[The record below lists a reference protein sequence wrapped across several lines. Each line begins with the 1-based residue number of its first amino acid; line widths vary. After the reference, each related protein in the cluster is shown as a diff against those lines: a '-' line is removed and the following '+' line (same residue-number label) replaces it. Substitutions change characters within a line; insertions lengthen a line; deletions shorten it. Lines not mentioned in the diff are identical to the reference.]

1 MKTQR
6 KKWTA
11 AAMAAA
17 MAVMS
22 LTACGTKATPENL
35 FRDMNKR
42 ASEVESLRMNMKLDM
57 NIEAAGESVSMGMDF
72 AMEATSDPE
81 MSSAKGVG
89 SVGWGGIDT
98 STEIETYSEKQG
110 DEYIVYTKSENGW
123 TVQKEDSAGM
133 STDIGVVSEDIAK
146 FASQFELE
154 KDLVQ
159 VNGEDC
165 FQLTGTI
172 TGEFLSEFMGDDM
185 LSSFAGL
192 GLDEDGMADMSM
204 PCTIEVYKDSIL
216 PARMTFDMGEALL
229 PILGAAGLDAAECTV
244 EMTFLDYD
252 AVEEIVIPEEAL
264 EAAGS

>member
-42 ASEVESLRMNMKLDM
+42 ASEEDSLRMNMKLDM

-133 STDIGVVSEDIAK
+133 STDIGVVSED
-146 FASQFELE
+146 
-154 KDLVQ
+154 
-159 VNGEDC
+159 
-165 FQLTGTI
+165 
-172 TGEFLSEFMGDDM
+172 M

-192 GLDEDGMADMSM
+192 GLDEDGLADISM
-204 PCTIEVYKDSIL
+204 PCTIDVYKESIL

-229 PILGAAGLDAAECTV
+229 PILEAAGLDAAECTV

-252 AVEEIVIPEEAL
+252 AVGEIVIPEEAL

>member
-42 ASEVESLRMNMKLDM
+42 ASEVDSLRMNMKLDM

-133 STDIGVVSEDIAK
+133 STDIGVVSED
-146 FASQFELE
+146 
-154 KDLVQ
+154 
-159 VNGEDC
+159 
-165 FQLTGTI
+165 
-172 TGEFLSEFMGDDM
+172 M

-192 GLDEDGMADMSM
+192 GLDEDGLADISM
-204 PCTIEVYKDSIL
+204 PCTVDVYKESIL

-229 PILGAAGLDAAECTV
+229 PILEAAGLDAAECTV

-252 AVEEIVIPEEAL
+252 AVGEIVIPEEVL

>member
-42 ASEVESLRMNMKLDM
+42 ASEVDSLRMNMKLDM

-123 TVQKEDSAGM
+123 TVHKEDSAGI
-133 STDIGVVSEDIAK
+133 STDIGGVSE
-146 FASQFELE
+146 
-154 KDLVQ
+154 
-159 VNGEDC
+159 
-165 FQLTGTI
+165 
-172 TGEFLSEFMGDDM
+172 DM

-192 GLDEDGMADMSM
+192 GLDEDGLADISM
-204 PCTIEVYKDSIL
+204 PCTIDVYKESIL

-229 PILGAAGLDAAECTV
+229 PILEAAGLDAAECTV

-252 AVEEIVIPEEAL
+252 AVGEIVIPEEAL

>member
-42 ASEVESLRMNMKLDM
+42 ASEVDSLRMNMKLDM

-133 STDIGVVSEDIAK
+133 STDIGVVSED
-146 FASQFELE
+146 
-154 KDLVQ
+154 
-159 VNGEDC
+159 
-165 FQLTGTI
+165 
-172 TGEFLSEFMGDDM
+172 M

-192 GLDEDGMADMSM
+192 GLDEDGLADISM
-204 PCTIEVYKDSIL
+204 PCTIDVYKESIL

-229 PILGAAGLDAAECTV
+229 PILEAAGLDAAECTV

-252 AVEEIVIPEEAL
+252 AVGEIVIPKEAL

>member
-42 ASEVESLRMNMKLDM
+42 ASEVDSLRMNMKLDM

-72 AMEATSDPE
+72 AMEAISDPE

-133 STDIGVVSEDIAK
+133 STDIGVVSED
-146 FASQFELE
+146 
-154 KDLVQ
+154 
-159 VNGEDC
+159 
-165 FQLTGTI
+165 
-172 TGEFLSEFMGDDM
+172 M

-192 GLDEDGMADMSM
+192 GLDEDGLADISM
-204 PCTIEVYKDSIL
+204 PCTIDVYKESIL

-229 PILGAAGLDAAECTV
+229 PILEAAGLDAAECTV

-252 AVEEIVIPEEAL
+252 AVGEIVIPKEAL

>member
-42 ASEVESLRMNMKLDM
+42 ASEVDSLRMNMKLDM

-133 STDIGVVSEDIAK
+133 STDIGVVSED
-146 FASQFELE
+146 
-154 KDLVQ
+154 
-159 VNGEDC
+159 
-165 FQLTGTI
+165 
-172 TGEFLSEFMGDDM
+172 M

-192 GLDEDGMADMSM
+192 GLDEDGLADISM
-204 PCTIEVYKDSIL
+204 PCTVDVYKESIL

-229 PILGAAGLDAAECTV
+229 PILEAAGLDAAECTV

-252 AVEEIVIPEEAL
+252 AVGEIVIPEEAL

>member
-42 ASEVESLRMNMKLDM
+42 ASEVDSLRMNMKLDM

-98 STEIETYSEKQG
+98 STEIEAYSEKQG

-133 STDIGVVSEDIAK
+133 STDIGVVSED
-146 FASQFELE
+146 
-154 KDLVQ
+154 
-159 VNGEDC
+159 
-165 FQLTGTI
+165 
-172 TGEFLSEFMGDDM
+172 M

-192 GLDEDGMADMSM
+192 GLDEDGLADISM
-204 PCTIEVYKDSIL
+204 PCTIDVYKESIL

-229 PILGAAGLDAAECTV
+229 PILEAAGLDAAECTV

-252 AVEEIVIPEEAL
+252 AVGEIVIPKEAL

>member
-22 LTACGTKATPENL
+22 LTACGTKATPENF

-42 ASEVESLRMNMKLDM
+42 ASEVDSLRMNMKLDM

-133 STDIGVVSEDIAK
+133 STDIGVVSED
-146 FASQFELE
+146 
-154 KDLVQ
+154 
-159 VNGEDC
+159 
-165 FQLTGTI
+165 
-172 TGEFLSEFMGDDM
+172 M

-192 GLDEDGMADMSM
+192 GLDEDGLADISM
-204 PCTIEVYKDSIL
+204 PCTVDVYKESIL

-229 PILGAAGLDAAECTV
+229 PILEAAGLDAAECTV

-252 AVEEIVIPEEAL
+252 AVGEIVIPEEAL

>member
-42 ASEVESLRMNMKLDM
+42 ASEVDSLRMNMKLDM

-123 TVQKEDSAGM
+123 TVQKEDSAGI
-133 STDIGVVSEDIAK
+133 STDIGVVSE
-146 FASQFELE
+146 
-154 KDLVQ
+154 
-159 VNGEDC
+159 
-165 FQLTGTI
+165 
-172 TGEFLSEFMGDDM
+172 DM

-192 GLDEDGMADMSM
+192 GLDEDGLADISM
-204 PCTIEVYKDSIL
+204 PCTIDVYKESIL

-229 PILGAAGLDAAECTV
+229 PILEAAGLDAAECTV

-252 AVEEIVIPEEAL
+252 AVGEIVIPEEAL

>member
-22 LTACGTKATPENL
+22 LTACGTKATSENL

-42 ASEVESLRMNMKLDM
+42 ASEVDSLRMNMKLDM

-133 STDIGVVSEDIAK
+133 STDIGVVSED
-146 FASQFELE
+146 
-154 KDLVQ
+154 
-159 VNGEDC
+159 
-165 FQLTGTI
+165 
-172 TGEFLSEFMGDDM
+172 M

-192 GLDEDGMADMSM
+192 GLDEDGLADISM
-204 PCTIEVYKDSIL
+204 PCTIDVYKESIL

-229 PILGAAGLDAAECTV
+229 PILEAAGLDAAECTV

-252 AVEEIVIPEEAL
+252 AVGEIVIPEEAL

>member
-11 AAMAAA
+11 AAMSAA

-42 ASEVESLRMNMKLDM
+42 ASEVDSLRMNMKLDM

-133 STDIGVVSEDIAK
+133 STDIGVVSED
-146 FASQFELE
+146 
-154 KDLVQ
+154 
-159 VNGEDC
+159 
-165 FQLTGTI
+165 
-172 TGEFLSEFMGDDM
+172 M

-192 GLDEDGMADMSM
+192 GLDEDGLADISM
-204 PCTIEVYKDSIL
+204 PCTVDVYKESIL

-229 PILGAAGLDAAECTV
+229 PILEAAGLDAAECTV

-252 AVEEIVIPEEAL
+252 AVGEIVIPEEAL

>member
-42 ASEVESLRMNMKLDM
+42 ASEVDSLRMNMKLDM

-133 STDIGVVSEDIAK
+133 STDIGVVSED
-146 FASQFELE
+146 
-154 KDLVQ
+154 
-159 VNGEDC
+159 
-165 FQLTGTI
+165 
-172 TGEFLSEFMGDDM
+172 M

-192 GLDEDGMADMSM
+192 GLDEDGLADISM
-204 PCTIEVYKDSIL
+204 PCTIDVYKESIL
-216 PARMTFDMGEALL
+216 PVRMTFDMGEALL
-229 PILGAAGLDAAECTV
+229 PILEAAGLDAAECTV

-252 AVEEIVIPEEAL
+252 AVGEIVIPEEAL

>member
-22 LTACGTKATPENL
+22 LTACGTKATSENL

-42 ASEVESLRMNMKLDM
+42 ASEVDSLRMNMKLDM

-133 STDIGVVSEDIAK
+133 STDIGVVSED
-146 FASQFELE
+146 
-154 KDLVQ
+154 
-159 VNGEDC
+159 
-165 FQLTGTI
+165 
-172 TGEFLSEFMGDDM
+172 M

-192 GLDEDGMADMSM
+192 GLDEDGLADISM
-204 PCTIEVYKDSIL
+204 PCTVDVYKESIL

-229 PILGAAGLDAAECTV
+229 PILEAAGLDAAECTV

-252 AVEEIVIPEEAL
+252 AVGEIVIPKEAL

>member
-6 KKWTA
+6 KKWT
-11 AAMAAA
+11 AAA

-42 ASEVESLRMNMKLDM
+42 ASEVDSLRMNMKLDM

-133 STDIGVVSEDIAK
+133 STDIGVVSED
-146 FASQFELE
+146 
-154 KDLVQ
+154 
-159 VNGEDC
+159 
-165 FQLTGTI
+165 
-172 TGEFLSEFMGDDM
+172 M

-192 GLDEDGMADMSM
+192 GLDEDGLADISM
-204 PCTIEVYKDSIL
+204 PCTIDVYKESIL

-229 PILGAAGLDAAECTV
+229 PILEAAGLDAAECTV

-252 AVEEIVIPEEAL
+252 AVGEIVIPKEAL

>member
-42 ASEVESLRMNMKLDM
+42 ASEVDSLRMNMKLDM

-133 STDIGVVSEDIAK
+133 STDIGVVSED
-146 FASQFELE
+146 
-154 KDLVQ
+154 
-159 VNGEDC
+159 
-165 FQLTGTI
+165 
-172 TGEFLSEFMGDDM
+172 M

-192 GLDEDGMADMSM
+192 GLDEDGLADISM
-204 PCTIEVYKDSIL
+204 PCTIDVYKESIL

-229 PILGAAGLDAAECTV
+229 PILEAAGLDAAECTV

-252 AVEEIVIPEEAL
+252 AVGEIVIPEEAL

>member
-35 FRDMNKR
+35 FRDVNKR
-42 ASEVESLRMNMKLDM
+42 ASEVDSLRMNMKLDM

-133 STDIGVVSEDIAK
+133 STDIGVVSED
-146 FASQFELE
+146 
-154 KDLVQ
+154 
-159 VNGEDC
+159 
-165 FQLTGTI
+165 
-172 TGEFLSEFMGDDM
+172 M

-192 GLDEDGMADMSM
+192 GLDEDGLADISM
-204 PCTIEVYKDSIL
+204 PCTIDVYKESIL

-229 PILGAAGLDAAECTV
+229 PILEAAGLDAAECTV

-252 AVEEIVIPEEAL
+252 AVGEIVIPEEAL

>member
-42 ASEVESLRMNMKLDM
+42 ASEVDSLRMNMKLDM

-133 STDIGVVSEDIAK
+133 STAIGVVSE
-146 FASQFELE
+146 
-154 KDLVQ
+154 
-159 VNGEDC
+159 
-165 FQLTGTI
+165 
-172 TGEFLSEFMGDDM
+172 DM

-192 GLDEDGMADMSM
+192 GLDEDGLADISM
-204 PCTIEVYKDSIL
+204 PCTVDVYKESIL

-229 PILGAAGLDAAECTV
+229 PILEAAGLDAAECTV

-252 AVEEIVIPEEAL
+252 AVGEIVIPEEAL

>member
-42 ASEVESLRMNMKLDM
+42 ASEVDSLRMNMKLDM

-133 STDIGVVSEDIAK
+133 STDIGVVSED
-146 FASQFELE
+146 
-154 KDLVQ
+154 
-159 VNGEDC
+159 
-165 FQLTGTI
+165 
-172 TGEFLSEFMGDDM
+172 M

-192 GLDEDGMADMSM
+192 GLDEDGLADISM
-204 PCTIEVYKDSIL
+204 PCTIDVYKESIM

-229 PILGAAGLDAAECTV
+229 PILEAAGLDAAECTV

-252 AVEEIVIPEEAL
+252 AVGEIVIPEEAL

>member
-42 ASEVESLRMNMKLDM
+42 ASEVDSLRMNMKLDM

-98 STEIETYSEKQG
+98 STEIETYSKKQG

-133 STDIGVVSEDIAK
+133 STDIGVVSED
-146 FASQFELE
+146 
-154 KDLVQ
+154 
-159 VNGEDC
+159 
-165 FQLTGTI
+165 
-172 TGEFLSEFMGDDM
+172 M

-192 GLDEDGMADMSM
+192 VLDEDGLADISM
-204 PCTIEVYKDSIL
+204 PCTIDVYKESIL

-229 PILGAAGLDAAECTV
+229 PILEAAGLDAAECTV

-252 AVEEIVIPEEAL
+252 AVGEIVIPEEAL

>member
-42 ASEVESLRMNMKLDM
+42 ASEVDSLRMNMKLDM

-133 STDIGVVSEDIAK
+133 STDIGVVSED
-146 FASQFELE
+146 
-154 KDLVQ
+154 
-159 VNGEDC
+159 
-165 FQLTGTI
+165 
-172 TGEFLSEFMGDDM
+172 M

-192 GLDEDGMADMSM
+192 GLDEDGLADISM
-204 PCTIEVYKDSIL
+204 PCTVDVYKESIL

-229 PILGAAGLDAAECTV
+229 PILEAAGLDAAECTV

-252 AVEEIVIPEEAL
+252 AVGEIVIPKEAL

>member
-42 ASEVESLRMNMKLDM
+42 ASEVDSLRMNMKLDM

-72 AMEATSDPE
+72 AMEAISDPE

-133 STDIGVVSEDIAK
+133 STDIGVVSED
-146 FASQFELE
+146 
-154 KDLVQ
+154 
-159 VNGEDC
+159 
-165 FQLTGTI
+165 
-172 TGEFLSEFMGDDM
+172 M

-192 GLDEDGMADMSM
+192 GLDEDGLADISM
-204 PCTIEVYKDSIL
+204 PCTIDVYKESIL

-229 PILGAAGLDAAECTV
+229 PILEAAGLDAAECTV

-252 AVEEIVIPEEAL
+252 AVGEIVIPEEAL

>member
-42 ASEVESLRMNMKLDM
+42 ASEVDSLRMNMKLDM

-81 MSSAKGVG
+81 ISSAKGVG

-133 STDIGVVSEDIAK
+133 STDIGVVSED
-146 FASQFELE
+146 
-154 KDLVQ
+154 
-159 VNGEDC
+159 
-165 FQLTGTI
+165 
-172 TGEFLSEFMGDDM
+172 M

-192 GLDEDGMADMSM
+192 GLDEDGLADISM
-204 PCTIEVYKDSIL
+204 PCTIDVYKESIL

-229 PILGAAGLDAAECTV
+229 PILEAAGLDAAECTV

-252 AVEEIVIPEEAL
+252 AVGEIVIPEEAL

>member
-42 ASEVESLRMNMKLDM
+42 ASEVDSVRMTKKLDM

-133 STDIGVVSEDIAK
+133 STDIGVVSED
-146 FASQFELE
+146 
-154 KDLVQ
+154 
-159 VNGEDC
+159 
-165 FQLTGTI
+165 
-172 TGEFLSEFMGDDM
+172 M

-192 GLDEDGMADMSM
+192 GLDEDGLADISM
-204 PCTIEVYKDSIL
+204 PCTIDVYKESIL

-229 PILGAAGLDAAECTV
+229 PILEAAGLDAAECTV

-252 AVEEIVIPEEAL
+252 AVGEIVIPKEAL

>member
-22 LTACGTKATPENL
+22 LTACGTKATSENL

-42 ASEVESLRMNMKLDM
+42 ASEVDSLRMNMKLDM

-133 STDIGVVSEDIAK
+133 STDIGVVSED
-146 FASQFELE
+146 
-154 KDLVQ
+154 
-159 VNGEDC
+159 
-165 FQLTGTI
+165 
-172 TGEFLSEFMGDDM
+172 M

-192 GLDEDGMADMSM
+192 GLDEDGLADISM
-204 PCTIEVYKDSIL
+204 PCTVDVYKESIL
-216 PARMTFDMGEALL
+216 PARMTFDMGEAL
-229 PILGAAGLDAAECTV
+229 
-244 EMTFLDYD
+244 
-252 AVEEIVIPEEAL
+252 
-264 EAAGS
+264 

>member
-1 MKTQR
+1 
-6 KKWTA
+6 
-11 AAMAAA
+11 
-17 MAVMS
+17 
-22 LTACGTKATPENL
+22 
-35 FRDMNKR
+35 
-42 ASEVESLRMNMKLDM
+42 MNMKLDM

-133 STDIGVVSEDIAK
+133 STDIGVVSED
-146 FASQFELE
+146 
-154 KDLVQ
+154 
-159 VNGEDC
+159 
-165 FQLTGTI
+165 
-172 TGEFLSEFMGDDM
+172 M

-192 GLDEDGMADMSM
+192 GLDEDGLADISM
-204 PCTIEVYKDSIL
+204 PCTIDVYKESIL

-229 PILGAAGLDAAECTV
+229 PILEAAGLDAAECTV

-252 AVEEIVIPEEAL
+252 AVGEIVIPKEAL

>member
-42 ASEVESLRMNMKLDM
+42 ASEVDSLRMNMKLDM

-133 STDIGVVSEDIAK
+133 STDIGVVSED
-146 FASQFELE
+146 
-154 KDLVQ
+154 
-159 VNGEDC
+159 
-165 FQLTGTI
+165 
-172 TGEFLSEFMGDDM
+172 M

-192 GLDEDGMADMSM
+192 GLDEDGLADISM
-204 PCTIEVYKDSIL
+204 PCTVDVYKESIL

-229 PILGAAGLDAAECTV
+229 PILEAAGLDAAECTV

-252 AVEEIVIPEEAL
+252 AVGEIVIPEEAL
-264 EAAGS
+264 EAARS